1 MAHSSHHLYAHV
13 VFATARRFPLLIEE
27 AEIACHQV
35 LRDALVEQDVFVL
48 ELDGLSDHIHILMKY
63 RSSANVSDIVKHIK
77 GKSAFLMNRNAELT
91 THLKWCRGYFVA
103 SVSPGD
109 VPRISHYIRDQKK
122 TAQAEYEAW
131 VARHFGP
138 PSVHF

>member
-1 MAHSSHHLYAHV
+1 M
-13 VFATARRFPLLIEE
+13 
-27 AEIACHQV
+27 
-35 LRDALVEQDVFVL
+35 

-63 RSSANVSDIVKHIK
+63 RSSANVSDIIKHIK
-77 GKSAFLMNRNAELT
+77 GKSTFLMNRNSVLT

-109 VPRISHYIRDQKK
+109 VQRISRYIRNQKK

-138 PSVHF
+138 PPVHF